1 MTNSGVSGL
10 IVVTRNVNSYWN
22 LFTSHFVCPLALNLF
37 SWPALVF
44 RAPTR
49 AEVQPQIKE
58 VHFDRESLNDPI
70 DREAADM
77 RSGDRRLSSFER
89 IEPTIARHD
98 ISRGELLALA
108 HIGMYLC
115 ADHQPSGAE
124 MLVLKLR
131 CSFCRHSY
139 RHAHFGFLYV
149 NLIYSG
155 PDYLTLMK
163 LKIIPSISTR
173 ESLSAQLTRNSIEL

>member
-1 MTNSGVSGL
+1 M
-10 IVVTRNVNSYWN
+10 
-22 LFTSHFVCPLALNLF
+22 
-37 SWPALVF
+37 F